1 MLTALGLAREG
12 IPVTVL
18 EAEAEVVPSPRAI
31 VYHWTVLE
39 GLDRLGILREAEQR
53 GFCKQDYQF
62 RAFDSGE
69 RIEWSLDVL
78 ADETPYAY
86 NVHLGQHEL
95 AAIALEHLT
104 RLPGSAVMWGARV
117 EGLTQ
122 DAAGVTVRAAG
133 SDGPLEV
140 RGAWCIGA
148 DGGRSTVRRL
158 IGQTFEGIT
167 WPERFVAT

>member
-39 GLDRLGILREAEQR
+39 GLDRLGILRDAEQR

-69 RIEWSLDVL
+69 RIEWSLEVL
-78 ADETPYAY
+78 ADETPYPY

-95 AAIALEHLT
+95 AEIALEHLT
-104 RLPGSAVMWGARV
+104 RLPDTEVVWGARV
-117 EGLTQ
+117 EGLAQ
-122 DAAGVTVRAAG
+122 DASGVSVTASRP
-133 SDGPLEV
+133 DGRFEV

-158 IGQTFEGIT
+158 
-167 WPERFVAT
+167 